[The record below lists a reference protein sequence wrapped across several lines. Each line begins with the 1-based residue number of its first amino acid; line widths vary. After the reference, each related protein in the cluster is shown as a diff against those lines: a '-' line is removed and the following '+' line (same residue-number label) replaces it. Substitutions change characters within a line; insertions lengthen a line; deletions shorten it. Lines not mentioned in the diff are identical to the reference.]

1 MRNTKKFFFLFALAA
16 IVSMTSCSD
25 SESYAQLL
33 EKERHATNAYLAN
46 CKVVNNIPSD
56 TVFEVGTDA
65 PYYRIDPEGNVYM
78 QVIKAGDRKTDKV
91 KNSERIYFRYM
102 RYNLYYWYTYGE
114 MLGEGNEND
123 MKAAPTYFNY
133 GNYTLTT
140 SAQWGYGIQLP
151 LKFLGVDSEV
161 NIIIKS
167 QFGWASEISMVQP
180 YLYHVRYFRNQ
191 I

>member
-91 KNSERIYFRYM
+91 KNSERIYFR
-102 RYNLYYWYTYGE
+102 
-114 MLGEGNEND
+114 
-123 MKAAPTYFNY
+123 
-133 GNYTLTT
+133 
-140 SAQWGYGIQLP
+140 
-151 LKFLGVDSEV
+151 
-161 NIIIKS
+161 
-167 QFGWASEISMVQP
+167 
-180 YLYHVRYFRNQ
+180 
-191 I
+191 